1 MDVSP
6 SQFLTLGAPRETNTG
21 LSRLLMPM
29 APENGV
35 GSSGNVTHV
44 PVGLVSACVSSLLVH
59 GEGQEISCPYLH
71 SYSGFAVPQLWS
83 GRNDKHYRGAEVTEG
98 AEPKLLLFSPKW
110 KRWYLSGL
118 VRSQPQ
124 RWRTPHAASSR
135 LLSAA
140 DSSGPGG
147 FGATRVSQMSCKCAR
162 GVMETTLAHR

>member
-1 MDVSP
+1 
-6 SQFLTLGAPRETNTG
+6 
-21 LSRLLMPM
+21 M

-35 GSSGNVTHV
+35 GSTGNVTHV

-71 SYSGFAVPQLWS
+71 SYSGFPVPQLWS

-118 VRSQPQ
+118 VRGGGLHMQLPPGCSALLILLA
-124 RWRTPHAASSR
+124 RAALAHHACPECPANV
-135 LLSAA
+135 L
-140 DSSGPGG
+140 
-147 FGATRVSQMSCKCAR
+147 QMSCKCAR
-162 GVMETTLAHR
+162 DVMETTLAHR